1 MILPMEP
8 KKTKQSSSAYFKE
21 LRPKFLDW
29 QPPTEEEKAAA
40 VKARQAAKDA
50 ELQKVIELA
59 KAREAQKKAASKK
72 NAFK

>member
-1 MILPMEP
+1 MKT
-8 KKTKQSSSAYFKE
+8 KKAKQSSSAFFRE
-21 LRPKFLDW
+21 LRAKFLDW
-29 QPPTEEEKAAA
+29 RPPTDEEKAAE

-59 KAREAQKKAASKK
+59 KAREAQKKAAAVKK